1 MAPLPAGDLS
11 PAEPQAPRFSRWEW
25 AGLAGLLLLLALW
38 GLGGAP
44 LFDVDEGAFS
54 EATREMLES
63 GDWLHTTLNGEPRFD
78 KPIGVYWLQAL
89 SASAFGETAFAF
101 RLPSALSA
109 WLWALSLAC
118 FALPRLGRE
127 AAVSAGVMLLTSLG
141 VVFIGRA
148 ATADALLNLLLCL
161 TALDAW
167 RWLEGGRALH
177 LRRAYAW
184 MGLGLLVKGP
194 VAVLVPGAAAL
205 IWLGASLPWRQ
216 ALRRVGAALADL
228 WAWLLLLG
236 IAVPWYAYALHR
248 HGQAFIDGFFIRH
261 NLARYSSPL
270 EQHGGS
276 LGYYFVVLP
285 LLLLPWAPL
294 LASLARQGGA
304 LWREPV
310 ARFLIIWAVFVLAF
324 FSLSGTKLPHYALYG
339 ASPLVLLMARAL
351 AHAGGRQRA
360 ALGVSLLLLLALLCG
375 SALSLGTWA
384 PKVANPLYQALLAG
398 QHASLG
404 MAWSAALGALGV
416 LVLMTQLSDARW
428 TLAHRSGAAALL
440 VTLVSLSSALPWWG
454 DVLQGPIR
462 RAAEVARSRVE
473 PAVQWGLHQPSFA
486 VYRGQATP
494 RRPPRDGELALVR
507 LDQLPQLMTAAGG
520 RFSLLFSERGYGLI
534 LWRAAP
540 VGEEAVS
547 TLPKAGS
554 QGPGQH
560 QPGKVDAIV
569 GRLDVEVADVPPV
582 HAHPPLARTVDQVDP
597 EVV

>member
-1 MAPLPAGDLS
+1 
-11 PAEPQAPRFSRWEW
+11 
-25 AGLAGLLLLLALW
+25 
-38 GLGGAP
+38 
-44 LFDVDEGAFS
+44 
-54 EATREMLES
+54 
-63 GDWLHTTLNGEPRFD
+63 
-78 KPIGVYWLQAL
+78 
-89 SASAFGETAFAF
+89 
-101 RLPSALSA
+101 
-109 WLWALSLAC
+109 
-118 FALPRLGRE
+118 
-127 AAVSAGVMLLTSLG
+127 
-141 VVFIGRA
+141 
-148 ATADALLNLLLCL
+148 
-161 TALDAW
+161 
-167 RWLEGGRALH
+167 
-177 LRRAYAW
+177 
-184 MGLGLLVKGP
+184 
-194 VAVLVPGAAAL
+194 LVPGAAAL
-205 IWLGASLPWRQ
+205 IWLGVSLPLRE
-216 ALRRVGAALADL
+216 ALKRLVGAVSDP

-294 LASLARQGGA
+294 LASLARQGRA

-310 ARFLIIWAVFVLAF
+310 ARFLLVWAGFVLVF

-339 ASPLVLLMARAL
+339 ASPLVLLMAQAL
-351 AHAGGRQRA
+351 ATAGGRQRA
-360 ALGVSLLLLLALLCG
+360 ALGVSLLLMLALLCG

-384 PKVANPLYQALLAG
+384 PRVANPLYQALLAG

-416 LVLMTQLSDARW
+416 LVLMTQLNGPRW
-428 TLAHRSGAAALL
+428 TLARRTAVSALL
-440 VTLVSLSSALPWWG
+440 VTVVSLSSALPWWG
-454 DVLQGPIR
+454 DLLQGPIR

-486 VYRGQATP
+486 VYQGQATP
-494 RRPPRDGELALVR
+494 RRAPKDGELALVR
-507 LDQLPQLMTAAGG
+507 LDQLPQLMAAAGG

-547 TLPKAGS
+547 ALPNAGS

-569 GRLDVEVADVPPV
+569 GRSDVEVADVSPV
-582 HAHPPLARTVDQVDP
+582 HTHPPLARPIHEVDP